1 MSYKLQIVFIL
12 ASVVTFLF
20 VILRIRKHGLNI
32 DDAIGWI
39 VWAIILLFFSIFPQ
53 IAFAIARQLGFMAT
67 SNLVFTFFILF
78 LYIMVFT
85 QSIQISKLKQNQ
97 KDLIQKLSLKQWEE
111 QWSDKEEE

>member
-12 ASVVTFLF
+12 ASVITFFF

-39 VWAIILLFFSIFPQ
+39 IWAVILLFFSIFPQ
-53 IAFAIARQLGFMAT
+53 IAFALARQLGFLAT

-85 QSIQISKLKQNQ
+85 QNIQISKLKQKQ
-97 KDLIQKLSLKQWEE
+97 KDLIQKLSLKEWEE
-111 QWSDKEEE
+111 EEADNQE